1 MKISEEKALEEY
13 PIDIIPD
20 DDTMGFTSSDRNEV
34 IRLGYIQGYDQ
45 AMQDFMEKAEGFL
58 TGRIVSC
65 FRVSLTEQQTPFLD
79 FNIKDIVEQ
88 FKNYM
93 EDESK

>member
-20 DDTMGFTSSDRNEV
+20 NDTMGFTSSDRNEV

-45 AMQDFMEKAEGFL
+45 AMQDFLEKARTWFFSDLYKYLVNSKEISIDEIS
-58 TGRIVSC
+58 RH
-65 FRVSLTEQQTPFLD
+65 
-79 FNIKDIVEQ
+79 

-93 EDESK
+93 QNESEK

>member
-34 IRLGYIQGYDQ
+34 IRLGYIKGYDQ
-45 AMQDFMEKAEGFL
+45 ALCDIKQRVKEIIEHQEKEWGKPNVDIGL
-58 TGRIVSC
+58 YTILGH
-65 FRVSLTEQQTPFLD
+65 
-79 FNIKDIVEQ
+79 IVE
-88 FKNYM
+88 K
-93 EDESK
+93 EEL

>member
-1 MKISEEKALEEY
+1 MSKVAENKALEEY

-34 IRLGYIQGYDQ
+34 IRLGYIKGYDQ
-45 AMQDFMEKAEGFL
+45 AFKDFLKKAEEFFDEEL
-58 TGRIVSC
+58 YMSVSDQIC
-65 FRVSLTEQQTPFLD
+65 SINEFKTMKD
-79 FNIKDIVEQ
+79 FVNY

-93 EDESK
+93 Q